1 MNRNNID
8 LYSLFQKYPR
18 ICTDTRAIVPNSLFF
33 ALRGENFD
41 ANSFAAKALED
52 GCAFAVVDDAKYAVN
67 ERFILV
73 ENVLQTLQELANA
86 HRKTL
91 GKTVLAITGTNG
103 KTTTKELIA
112 NVLSQNFNILYTQGN
127 FNNHLGVPL
136 TLLQLSENHD
146 IAVIEMGANHLHE
159 IAELCAI
166 AEPNFGLIT
175 NVGRAHLEGFG
186 SFEGVMQTKSE
197 LYQWIADKGNKIF
210 INEDNNFLCQ
220 MAQNR
225 QVDFE
230 KRVNYSLKNKNSS
243 VFGEII
249 DCSPFLKM
257 NIKIDSQ
264 NIDIQTNLIGN
275 YNAEN
280 VLAAACVGNFFGVE
294 IAKIKIAIE
303 NYKPT
308 NNRSQYVET
317 QRNRLFVD
325 AYNANPTS
333 MSEAILNFEKLK
345 ADRKIVI
352 LGDMHEL
359 GAESAAEHQKIVNLI
374 KNCRFDYCFLIGKNF
389 EQTDNHFRTFSSTDD
404 FINYLKNNNLQNF
417 NILIKGSR
425 AVKLEKTI
433 EFL

>member
-112 NVLSQNFNILYTQGN
+112 NVLSQKFNILYTQGN